1 MYPRRIPES
10 PVPDDGRQSAEV
22 PGADQGQ
29 RGLQGNTQ
37 KQNTE
42 DILLW

>member
-10 PVPDDGRQSAEV
+10 PVPDDDRQSAEV

-29 RGLQGNTQ
+29 RGLQGNTE